1 MQTVQGSV
9 LLRLLSAEGD
19 CRFAKENGID
29 KRLYVDYCLVE
40 EGGFIRFHVCLG
52 EVLPPPLS
60 HAVHECDER
69 RQAWAFGLQLR
80 AKFKKS
86 LNMSF
91 EKFVMR
97 SLC

>member
-40 EGGFIRFHVCLG
+40 EGGVIRFHVCLG
-52 EVLPPPLS
+52 
-60 HAVHECDER
+60 

-80 AKFKKS
+80 AKSKKS

-91 EKFVMR
+91 EKFVKR